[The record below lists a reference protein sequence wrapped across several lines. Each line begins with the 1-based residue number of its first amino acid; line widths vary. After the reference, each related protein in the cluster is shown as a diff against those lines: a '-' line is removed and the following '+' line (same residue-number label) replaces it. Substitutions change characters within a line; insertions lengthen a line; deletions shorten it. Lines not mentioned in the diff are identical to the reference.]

1 MKLRLSFSYIFSPTN
16 YTYFGTFNE
25 NFIMDFSAMTVSNSV
40 GSQCSRY
47 TLDDKTFISDTNRY
61 SSSTPRRHV
70 FWALTNL
77 LLNYYL

>member
-1 MKLRLSFSYIFSPTN
+1 
-16 YTYFGTFNE
+16 
-25 NFIMDFSAMTVSNSV
+25 MDFSAMTVSNSV